1 MTMFDTLLARLCSD
15 GIFAGALLALF
26 ALLAQASSAM
36 ARRLAASRDVKQGT
50 LIRLIGSSLKVGFW
64 VAGVAF
70 FLGTLGVDVSAII
83 ASLGL
88 TGFALGFALK
98 DVIANVLAG
107 TMVLF
112 YKPYGVGDSVMIMDS
127 RGKVLDVNLRYTVL
141 QAEDGAK
148 HLIPNSLCLTNKIV
162 ILPTAGK

>member
-1 MTMFDTLLARLCSD
+1 MFDTLLARLCSD
-15 GIFAGALLALF
+15 GIFAAALLVAF
-26 ALLAQASSAM
+26 GVMAQAASAT
-36 ARRLAASRDVKQGT
+36 ARRLAAKRDLKQGT
-50 LIRLIGSSLKVGFW
+50 IIKLLGSSLKVTLW
-64 VAGVAF
+64 VVGAAI

-107 TMVLF
+107 AMVLF
-112 YKPYGVGDSVMIMDS
+112 YKPYGVGDNVLIMDS

-141 QAEDGAK
+141 LADDGSS

-162 ILPTAGK
+162 ILPAAGK